1 MATFTGYLRACGDDD
16 LVTLLRLRPD
26 LASPSPSTL
35 SSLAARATSRA
46 SLERALAAVD
56 AGVLQVVEA
65 VVALGAERPVT
76 AASVRAAVA
85 GDDAAGARLV
95 DAALADAQARALVHP
110 DLPEGPDAGARTA
123 RRRSTSRDDVPLHA
137 APGLAELLGPYP
149 AGLAPVEHHRAD
161 AHADTH
167 GPEDPAEVRAL
178 LQDAPAGA
186 RQVVDAL
193 LWGPP
198 VGLAPSN
205 ATATAGAVQW
215 LLRRG
220 LLVHGDSRHVV
231 LPRRVALALRD
242 GRTHR
247 APALP
252 PTVPTDAPHRS
263 PALVTAES
271 VAAGEHVVRLV
282 ARLAHLWERAPA
294 PVLRSGGLGVRELR
308 RVATTLDIDEAEA
321 AFVVELAGAAG
332 LVADDGEESPSFL
345 PTLDLDDWTA
355 LDVPARWAVLAR
367 TWLATPRT
375 PWLVGSRDE
384 RGAVRAALDPELH
397 RTWAP
402 RLRRSVLG
410 VLADADGVALTAHQ
424 VLDVLRWRAPR
435 AVPPEPA
442 VTAVLV
448 EAGRLGVL
456 GAGALSPAGR
466 ALLASAD
473 DDRTAADAFAAALPP
488 AVDEVLLQG
497 DLTGIV
503 PGRPSAALEALL
515 DATSHVESRG
525 GALTVRFTPTT
536 VRAALDAGATADQVL
551 ADLAAH
557 ARGVVPQPLE
567 YLVRDAARRH
577 GRLRAGTAS
586 SYVRADDPTLL
597 AGLVDD
603 PRLADLG
610 LVALAPTVL
619 VAQASTRELV
629 DVLRERG
636 LAPVTEGPD
645 GQVLHLEP
653 VVRRVGRR
661 GAAAA
666 RRRASAAVAPTG
678 PTAFREPLPDA
689 RLAALVPELRRADA
703 EQVTDRVARTR
714 DLPHPGG
721 DPTAPPAASLRA
733 APGPAVG
740 PGDGDGPRT
749 PGTPGARPGTTD
761 VETGASYARRAA
773 AVRARGAGRADSG
786 AGEPGGG
793 GDVTGAGRAGAGVRG
808 ALARTGGGAAGA
820 AGVGAVGSVGSV
832 GGEGTADP
840 AAALV
845 LLREAAAERSTVWVE
860 LVGPQGVPERRL
872 LRPVH
877 VEGGRLRA
885 VDPAREAELTVA
897 VHRIASVQRADD
909 DPPGTRFGTPGD
921 TTAADEA
928 KETT

>member
-76 AASVRAAVA
+76 AAAVRAAVA
-85 GDDAAGARLV
+85 GDDPAGGRLV

-110 DLPEGPDAGARTA
+110 DVPDPGARPA
-123 RRRSTSRDDVPLHA
+123 RARSAARADVPLHA

-149 AGLAPVEHHRAD
+149 AGLAPVEHHRGEQPAD
-161 AHADTH
+161 GRGT
-167 GPEDPAEVRAL
+167 GPDDPAEVRAL
-178 LQDAPAGA
+178 LQEAPAGA

-198 VGLAPSN
+198 VGLAPTN

-231 LPRRVALALRD
+231 LPRRVALALRG

-247 APALP
+247 APALA

-263 PALVTAES
+263 DALVAAES
-271 VAAGEHVVRLV
+271 AAAGEHVVRLV
-282 ARLAHLWERAPA
+282 GRLAHLWEQAPA

-308 RVATTLDIDEAEA
+308 RVATTLEVDEVEA

-332 LVADDGEESPSFL
+332 LVADDGEESPTFV
-345 PTLDLDDWTA
+345 PTLDLDDWAA
-355 LDVPARWAVLAR
+355 LEVPARWAVLAR
-367 TWLATPRT
+367 TWLSTPRT
-375 PWLVGSRDE
+375 PWLVGTRDE

-410 VLADADGVALTAHQ
+410 VLADAHGVALTAHQ

-435 AVPPEPA
+435 SVPPEQA
-442 VTAVLV
+442 VTAVLA

-466 ALLASAD
+466 ALLGSAPD
-473 DDRTAADAFAAALPP
+473 DPAPADVFAAALPP

-503 PGRPSAALEALL
+503 PGRPSAALQALL

-619 VAQASTRELV
+619 AAQASTRELV
-629 DVLRERG
+629 ETLRERG

-645 GQVLHLEP
+645 GEVLHLAP
-653 VVRRVGRR
+653 LVRRVGRR

-678 PTAFREPLPDA
+678 PTAFREPLPDE
-689 RLAALVPELRRADA
+689 RLAALVPE
-703 EQVTDRVARTR
+703 
-714 DLPHPGG
+714 
-721 DPTAPPAASLRA
+721 
-733 APGPAVG
+733 
-740 PGDGDGPRT
+740 
-749 PGTPGARPGTTD
+749 
-761 VETGASYARRAA
+761 
-773 AVRARGAGRADSG
+773 
-786 AGEPGGG
+786 
-793 GDVTGAGRAGAGVRG
+793 
-808 ALARTGGGAAGA
+808 
-820 AGVGAVGSVGSV
+820 
-832 GGEGTADP
+832 
-840 AAALV
+840 
-845 LLREAAAERSTVWVE
+845 
-860 LVGPQGVPERRL
+860 
-872 LRPVH
+872 
-877 VEGGRLRA
+877 
-885 VDPAREAELTVA
+885 
-897 VHRIASVQRADD
+897 
-909 DPPGTRFGTPGD
+909 
-921 TTAADEA
+921 
-928 KETT
+928 

>member
-76 AASVRAAVA
+76 AAAVRAAVA
-85 GDDAAGARLV
+85 GDDPAGGRLV

-110 DLPEGPDAGARTA
+110 DLPEPGARPA
-123 RRRSTSRDDVPLHA
+123 RSRSAARADVPLHA

-149 AGLAPVEHHRAD
+149 AGLAPVEHHRGEPPAD
-161 AHADTH
+161 GRG
-167 GPEDPAEVRAL
+167 GPDDPAEVRAL
-178 LQDAPAGA
+178 LQEAPAGA

-198 VGLAPSN
+198 VGLAPTN

-231 LPRRVALALRD
+231 LPRRVALALRG

-247 APALP
+247 APALAP
-252 PTVPTDAPHRS
+252 AVPTDAPHRAG
-263 PALVTAES
+263 ALVAAES
-271 VAAGEHVVRLV
+271 AAAGEHVVRLV
-282 ARLAHLWERAPA
+282 ARLAHLWEQAPA

-308 RVATTLDIDEAEA
+308 RVATTLEVDEAEA
-321 AFVVELAGAAG
+321 AFVVEVAGAAG
-332 LVADDGEESPSFL
+332 LVADDGEESPTFV

-367 TWLATPRT
+367 TWLSTPRT

-410 VLADADGVALTAHQ
+410 VLADTGGVALTAHQ

-435 AVPPEPA
+435 SVPPEPA
-442 VTAVLV
+442 VTAVLA

-466 ALLASAD
+466 ALLDTAPD
-473 DDRTAADAFAAALPP
+473 DPAPADAFAATLPP

-503 PGRPSAALEALL
+503 PGRPSAALQALL

-525 GALTVRFTPTT
+525 GALTVRFTPAT
-536 VRAALDAGATADQVL
+536 VRGALDAGATADQVL

-586 SYVRADDPTLL
+586 SYVRADDPALL

-619 VAQASTRELV
+619 AAQASTRELV
-629 DVLRERG
+629 ETLRERG

-645 GQVLHLEP
+645 GEVLHLAP
-653 VVRRVGRR
+653 LVRRVGRR

-666 RRRASAAVAPTG
+666 RRRASAAVTTTG
-678 PTAFREPLPDA
+678 PTAFREPLPDEQ
-689 RLAALVPELRRADA
+689 LAALVPELRRADA
-703 EQVTDRVARTR
+703 ELVTDRVARAR
-714 DLPHPGG
+714 DVVHPAR
-721 DPTAPPAASLRA
+721 DVSPAGTPSPDRPDGPRGA
-733 APGPAVG
+733 APGAPAG
-740 PGDGDGPRT
+740 PGDARATAGD
-749 PGTPGARPGTTD
+749 
-761 VETGASYARRAA
+761 TGASYAGRAA
-773 AVRARGAGRADSG
+773 AVRARSAVRGDAASAGGSTL
-786 AGEPGGG
+786 PGGG
-793 GDVTGAGRAGAGVRG
+793 ATDAGARDAVGGAGAGGSRG
-808 ALARTGGGAAGA
+808 A
-820 AGVGAVGSVGSV
+820 AVGI
-832 GGEGTADP
+832 EGTADP

-860 LVGPQGVPERRL
+860 LVGSQGVPERRL

-909 DPPGTRFGTPGD
+909 DDPPGTPGD

>member
-76 AASVRAAVA
+76 AAAVRAAVA
-85 GDDAAGARLV
+85 GDDAAGGRLV
-95 DAALADAQARALVHP
+95 DAAIVDAQARALIHP
-110 DLPEGPDAGARTA
+110 DLAEPGSRPRG
-123 RRRSTSRDDVPLHA
+123 RSSTRADVPLHA

-149 AGLAPVEHHRAD
+149 AGLAPVEHHRGEQPAEGRG
-161 AHADTH
+161 T
-167 GPEDPAEVRAL
+167 GPDDPAEVRAL
-178 LQDAPAGA
+178 LQEAPAGA

-198 VGLAPSN
+198 VGLAPTN

-231 LPRRVALALRD
+231 LPRRVALALRG

-247 APALP
+247 APALA
-252 PTVPTDAPHRS
+252 PTVPTDAPHRAD
-263 PALVTAES
+263 ALVTAES
-271 VAAGEHVVRLV
+271 AAAGEHVVRLV
-282 ARLAHLWERAPA
+282 ARLAHLWEQAPA

-308 RVATTLDIDEAEA
+308 RVATTLEVDEAEA

-332 LVADDGEESPSFL
+332 LVADDGEESPTFL
-345 PTLDLDDWTA
+345 PTLDLDDWAA

-367 TWLATPRT
+367 TWLSTPRT

-435 AVPPEPA
+435 SVPPEQA

-466 ALLASAD
+466 ALLGSAPD
-473 DDRTAADAFAAALPP
+473 DPAPADAFAAALPP

-503 PGRPSAALEALL
+503 PGRPSAALQALL
-515 DATSHVESRG
+515 DATSHAESRG

-619 VAQASTRELV
+619 AAQASTRELV
-629 DVLRERG
+629 ETLRERG

-645 GQVLHLEP
+645 GEVLHLAP
-653 VVRRVGRR
+653 LVRRVGRR

-678 PTAFREPLPDA
+678 PTAFREPLPDE

-703 EQVTDRVARTR
+703 ELVSDRVTRAAR
-714 DLPHPGG
+714 DAVHPGYDATRAGASSSDRAGG
-721 DPTAPPAASLRA
+721 DSGP
-733 APGPAVG
+733 APGATAGVGAVG
-740 PGDGDGPRT
+740 TSVDE
-749 PGTPGARPGTTD
+749 A
-761 VETGASYARRAA
+761 GASYAGRAA
-773 AVRARGAGRADSG
+773 AVRARGTVRAEVGDARGAGRSG
-786 AGEPGGG
+786 AGAFP
-793 GDVTGAGRAGAGVRG
+793 GAGDAVASEGAGGTRG
-808 ALARTGGGAAGA
+808 SGRAAL
-820 AGVGAVGSVGSV
+820 

-909 DPPGTRFGTPGD
+909 DPTGTRGD

>member
-1 MATFTGYLRACGDDD
+1 MGRMATFTGYLRACGDDD

-56 AGVLQVVEA
+56 AAVLQVVEA

-76 AASVRAAVA
+76 AAAVRAAVA
-85 GDDAAGARLV
+85 GDDTAAAALV
-95 DAALADAQARALVHP
+95 DAALADAQARALIHP
-110 DLPEGPDAGARTA
+110 DVPEPAARAG
-123 RRRSTSRDDVPLHA
+123 RRRSTADDAPLHA

-149 AGLAPVEHHRAD
+149 AGLAPVEHHRTET
-161 AHADTH
+161 HAD
-167 GPEDPAEVRAL
+167 GRGSAVPDDPAEVRSL

-186 RQVVDAL
+186 RQVIDAL

-198 VGLAPSN
+198 VGLAPTN

-231 LPRRVALALRD
+231 LPRRVALALRG

-247 APALP
+247 APALA
-252 PTVPTDAPHRS
+252 PTVPADAPHRS
-263 PALVTAES
+263 PALVAAES

-282 ARLAHLWERAPA
+282 ARLAHLWEHAPA

-308 RVATTLDIDEAEA
+308 RVATTLEVDEAEA

-332 LVADDGEESPSFL
+332 LVADDGEESPSFV
-345 PTLDLDDWTA
+345 PTLDLDDWAA
-355 LDVPARWAVLAR
+355 LDVPARWAVLVR
-367 TWLATPRT
+367 TWLSTPRT

-435 AVPPEPA
+435 SVPPEPA

-466 ALLASAD
+466 ALLDSPPD
-473 DDRTAADAFAAALPP
+473 DTAAAETFAAALPP

-503 PGRPSAALEALL
+503 PGRPSPALEALL

-586 SYVRADDPTLL
+586 SYVRADDPALL

-619 VAQASTRELV
+619 AAQASTRELV
-629 DVLRERG
+629 ETLRERG

-645 GQVLHLEP
+645 GEVLHLAP

-678 PTAFREPLPDA
+678 PTAFREPLPDE

-703 EQVTDRVARTR
+703 EQVTDRVARAR
-714 DLPHPGG
+714 DLTHGGREAVHGTVPAPGG
-721 DPTAPPAASLRA
+721 ASATGGPSAAEA
-733 APGPAVG
+733 A
-740 PGDGDGPRT
+740 GPR
-749 PGTPGARPGTTD
+749 GARPRGSD
-761 VETGASYARRAA
+761 EDASASGPGSAGGEAAGSYAGRAA
-773 AVRARGAGRADSG
+773 AVRARSAAPAGSR
-786 AGEPGGG
+786 PGGG
-793 GDVTGAGRAGAGVRG
+793 AEGAGPATGAPGGPAAGTRAGGV
-808 ALARTGGGAAGA
+808 
-820 AGVGAVGSVGSV
+820 V

-860 LVGPQGVPERRL
+860 LVGSQGVPERRL

-909 DPPGTRFGTPGD
+909 DPPGTPGD